1 MSSYIV
7 SPRADEDIF
16 EVWRY
21 LYERAGVEIAN
32 RVESE
37 LYNAFELLS
46 QNPRIG
52 HQRSDLTSHS
62 VLFLTVYSY
71 MIVYRPNTPL
81 EIARFSEPTYAGRG
95 TIRAVEERRIVL
107 RARFRV
113 LGEVA
118 GRDEKASRQLDTTVG
133 RGSPPTY
140 RAASS
145 SRWSM
150 NSTKSLNYLLTP
162 RLKTLLCFVYLR
174 TKRRKL

>member
-1 MSSYIV
+1 MPSIRRSDAGWPSWIAVKAFPVPFPAPAFMSSYIV

-81 EIARFSEPTYAGRG
+81 EIARVLHGKRDL
-95 TIRAVEERRIVL
+95 RRI
-107 RARFRV
+107 
-113 LGEVA
+113 
-118 GRDEKASRQLDTTVG
+118 
-133 RGSPPTY
+133 
-140 RAASS
+140 
-145 SRWSM
+145 
-150 NSTKSLNYLLTP
+150 
-162 RLKTLLCFVYLR
+162 LR
-174 TKRRKL
+174 TQP

>member
-37 LYNAFELLS
+37 LYNAFELLA

-52 HQRSDLTSHS
+52 HQRSDLTSHP

-81 EIARFSEPTYAGRG
+81 EIARVLHGKRDL
-95 TIRAVEERRIVL
+95 RRI
-107 RARFRV
+107 
-113 LGEVA
+113 
-118 GRDEKASRQLDTTVG
+118 
-133 RGSPPTY
+133 
-140 RAASS
+140 
-145 SRWSM
+145 
-150 NSTKSLNYLLTP
+150 
-162 RLKTLLCFVYLR
+162 LR
-174 TKRRKL
+174 TQP